1 LLYLLSYGVGL
12 TSAGFVIFSLANGL
26 LWLAELIEEHSKF
39 SKAIGIRLTY
49 GIILLHLA
57 IYFTETLPFHL
68 LAFSSACHVIYLQ
81 NFSMTWPLISLTSPT
96 FILSCIAV
104 VADHFLWFSY
114 FAQQAQQARQWHR
127 GRFTPG
133 ASPDLVH
140 HSFWE
145 TTSFFG
151 TCVWMI
157 PLFLFLSL
165 SANDNA
171 LPFSVSAPGRENTSS
186 SQTARAPRSSLFKR
200 LFRLLPDALIPKYL
214 KSKETVLPMLSPST
228 SISQPR
234 ADFFLQQPP
243 TPTRSRLSQPLS
255 PASDLSPLTRNQPPR
270 AGSRRRSARLSPE
283 PSDIPGL

>member
-1 LLYLLSYGVGL
+1 VSLNSNRWRRL
-12 TSAGFVIFSLANGL
+12 TS
-26 LWLAELIEEHSKF
+26 SK
-39 SKAIGIRLTY
+39 
-49 GIILLHLA
+49 GIILLHLS

-81 NFSMTWPLISLTSPT
+81 NFSVAWPLISLTSPT

-114 FAQQAQQARQWHR
+114 FARQAQQARQWHR

-133 ASPDLVH
+133 TSPDFAH
-140 HSFWE
+140 YSFWE

-171 LPFSVSAPGRENTSS
+171 LPFSVSAPGEDAKIIAV
-186 SQTARAPRSSLFKR
+186 QDSL
-200 LFRLLPDALIPKYL
+200 IV
-214 KSKETVLPMLSPST
+214 E
-228 SISQPR
+228 
-234 ADFFLQQPP
+234 
-243 TPTRSRLSQPLS
+243 
-255 PASDLSPLTRNQPPR
+255 
-270 AGSRRRSARLSPE
+270 
-283 PSDIPGL
+283 